1 MNFKGQNSV
10 CTFTFISDWFY
21 VCFLQKELETTCVS
35 CLYLDGFSEGR
46 GRPVRGLNIQF
57 SEPLGPGE
65 VDERTR
71 HGAWLLGPVPPRNA
85 PFLRV
90 HCGCSDQTCGGGW
103 TGRTQE
109 VGQASHKHPC
119 IPMVKGESQYHS
131 LNRWSNG
138 NSGPLLFSA

>member
-21 VCFLQKELETTCVS
+21 VCFLQQELETTCVS

-46 GRPVRGLNIQF
+46 GRPVAGLYVQF
-57 SEPLGPGE
+57 SEPSGRGE
-65 VDERTR
+65 ADERTP
-71 HGAWLLGPVPPRNA
+71 HGAWMLGPVPPRNA

-103 TGRTQE
+103 TGENAGGGAEASLCGGAGQPQAPLHSHGQRRVPVSLTQQME
-109 VGQASHKHPC
+109 Q
-119 IPMVKGESQYHS
+119 
-131 LNRWSNG
+131 R
-138 NSGPLLFSA
+138 